1 VSDNRITLADVQR
14 RQIVWLEPGTV
25 PRGMLTLLAGWP
37 GLGKSMWSLMVAAK
51 RSRLGEHVLLCSAED
66 ALEYTVKPR
75 LQALEADLSRIHA
88 LEPQDADGNPRGVTF
103 PADIDLLVTEIRDVS
118 ATLVVIDPL
127 DAHYSEKTNSHN
139 SSSLRA
145 ALAPLHRAAES
156 TEAAILGVLHLNK
169 SQGNDPMRR
178 LNGSIAGPGAARSA
192 LLWERDPDDET
203 DRCRVLAHFKSNVG
217 PLQPSQA
224 YVIESVLLPA
234 TDLEPEVSTARVRH
248 AGSSARTASDLLE
261 SDDDR
266 TKLDEACEFLAGELT
281 PLPMMAKTIYAAA
294 ATAGI
299 SKATL
304 HRATKKLR
312 IEKQKSGFGS
322 DGGWQWSL
330 PTASD
335 EMNEEPRNQSAK
347 DSKDAHSFH
356 DSMGGVE

>member
-1 VSDNRITLADVQR
+1 MSENRITLADVQR
-14 RQIVWLEPGTV
+14 RQIVWLEAGRV

-37 GLGKSMWSLMVAAK
+37 GLGKSMWSLMLAAK
-51 RSRLGEHVLLCSAED
+51 CSRRGQDVILCSAED
-66 ALEYTVKPR
+66 ALEFTVKPR

-88 LEPQDADGNPRGVTF
+88 LEPQDAGNPRGVSF
-103 PADIDLLVTEIRDVS
+103 PADIDVLLTEVRDVG
-118 ATLVVIDPL
+118 AALVVIDPL
-127 DAHYSEKTNSHN
+127 DAHYGEKTNSHN

-145 ALAPLHRAAES
+145 ALAPLHRLAES
-156 TEAAILGVLHLNK
+156 TDAAILGVLHLNK
-169 SQGNDPMRR
+169 SQGTDPMRR

-224 YVIESVLLPA
+224 YVIEPMLLPA
-234 TDLEPEVSTARVRH
+234 DDLEPEVSTARVRL
-248 AGSSARTASDLLE
+248 AGPSVHTASDLLE
-261 SDDDR
+261 SEEER
-266 TKLDEACEFLAGELT
+266 TKLDEACEFLVGELT

-304 HRATKKLR
+304 HRATKQLG
-312 IEKQKSGFGS
+312 IAKQKTGFGS

-330 PTASD
+330 PTATD
-335 EMNEEPRNQSAK
+335 EMNEEPRNQWPK
-347 DSKDAHSFH
+347 HSKDAHSFH
-356 DSMGGVE
+356 DPLGGGE